1 MGSKNSSE
9 QKKDSHDDNSSGIH
23 IIELHSR
30 TMSYGFWSV
39 FVIAA
44 ILLIAWLVYKK
55 CIRRQYPVLT
65 DPVLTGGQNMGWWGN
80 VGPGV
85 YANMQRAYAG
95 AQIQGAQV
103 ANAIIAQLNAQM
115 PQMPSVPS
123 ALSVPATEVQRQV
136 REYMARFYNAQPR
149 VSDNP
154 PDVGRP
160 V

>member
-1 MGSKNSSE
+1 
-9 QKKDSHDDNSSGIH
+9 
-23 IIELHSR
+23 
-30 TMSYGFWSV
+30 
-39 FVIAA
+39 
-44 ILLIAWLVYKK
+44 
-55 CIRRQYPVLT
+55 
-65 DPVLTGGQNMGWWGN
+65 MGWWGN

-95 AQIQGAQV
+95 AQFQSAQV

-115 PQMPSVPS
+115 PSIPS

-136 REYMARFYNAQPR
+136 REYMARFHNAQPR
-149 VSDNP
+149 VPEDP

>member
-1 MGSKNSSE
+1 MMGSKNSSE
-9 QKKDSHDDNSSGIH
+9 KRDSHDDNSSGIH

-39 FVIAA
+39 FVVAT
-44 ILLIAWLVYKK
+44 ILLIAWLVYTK

-95 AQIQGAQV
+95 AQFQSAQV

-115 PQMPSVPS
+115 PSIPS

-136 REYMARFYNAQPR
+136 REYMARFHNSQPR
-149 VSDNP
+149 VSDDP